1 MMNRTFLL
9 FLVLTLVVGQL
20 MAWRYYPVCNTPCR
34 TGGHVQT
41 CCRVHG
47 FGDGYC
53 GWGVVGQ
60 LMAWRYYPVCNTP
73 CRTGGHVQTCCRVH
87 GFGDGYCG
95 WGGNYAMCG

>member
-1 MMNRTFLL
+1 
-9 FLVLTLVVGQL
+9 
-20 MAWRYYPVCNTPCR
+20 
-34 TGGHVQT
+34 
-41 CCRVHG
+41 
-47 FGDGYC
+47 
-53 GWGVVGQ
+53 VGQ

>member
-1 MMNRTFLL
+1 MQFL
-9 FLVLTLVVGQL
+9 FVSVVGQL